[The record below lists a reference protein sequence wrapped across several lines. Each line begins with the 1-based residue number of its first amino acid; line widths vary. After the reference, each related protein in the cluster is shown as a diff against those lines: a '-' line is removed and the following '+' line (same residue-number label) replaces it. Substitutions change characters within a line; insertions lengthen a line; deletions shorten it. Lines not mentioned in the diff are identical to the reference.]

1 MGVKGRGCILENT
14 HIQPQTHET
23 QNSQCY
29 ESGNL
34 NSWRSKRFTFL
45 KSIFSVTVVLLLEQ
59 LIHKSWQ
66 RCDFFKCRKD
76 ISGDSDINCRS
87 IYTFLEKK
95 DITRVYRFYCYSH
108 SEGSPPQEVVML
120 ETDSLCLS
128 LSRDK
133 VVSTL
138 LPTASLYES
147 KYNVGDAW
155 ESLWSHQQSL
165 VNTMQSRKM

>member
-1 MGVKGRGCILENT
+1 MKHKIVSVMSQAILTPEEVKALRFWNPFF
-14 HIQPQTHET
+14 Q
-23 QNSQCY
+23 SQWFC
-29 ESGNL
+29 
-34 NSWRSKRFTFL
+34 SWYICL
-45 KSIFSVTVVLLLEQ
+45 DNDVI
-59 LIHKSWQ
+59 
-66 RCDFFKCRKD
+66 FFKCRED

-95 DITRVYRFYCYSH
+95 DITRVYRCYCYSH

-147 KYNVGDAW
+147 KYNMGDAW

>member
-1 MGVKGRGCILENT
+1 MGKGRGCILENT
-14 HIQPQTHET
+14 HIQPQTRET
-23 QNSQCY
+23 QNSVMSQAILTPEEVKALRFWNPFFQSQWFC
-29 ESGNL
+29 
-34 NSWRSKRFTFL
+34 SWYICL
-45 KSIFSVTVVLLLEQ
+45 DNDVI
-59 LIHKSWQ
+59 
-66 RCDFFKCRKD
+66 FFKCRKD

-95 DITRVYRFYCYSH
+95 DITRVYRCYCYSH

>member
-1 MGVKGRGCILENT
+1 MGKGRGCILENT

-29 ESGNL
+29 ESEEVKALRFWNPFFQSQWFC
-34 NSWRSKRFTFL
+34 SWYICL
-45 KSIFSVTVVLLLEQ
+45 DNDVI
-59 LIHKSWQ
+59 
-66 RCDFFKCRKD
+66 FFKCRKD

-95 DITRVYRFYCYSH
+95 DITRVYRCYCYSH
-108 SEGSPPQEVVML
+108 SEGSPPQEVVLL

>member
-1 MGVKGRGCILENT
+1 MKHKIVSVMSQAILTPEEVKALRFWNPFF
-14 HIQPQTHET
+14 Q
-23 QNSQCY
+23 SQWFC
-29 ESGNL
+29 
-34 NSWRSKRFTFL
+34 SWYICL
-45 KSIFSVTVVLLLEQ
+45 DNDVI
-59 LIHKSWQ
+59 
-66 RCDFFKCRKD
+66 FFKCRKD

-95 DITRVYRFYCYSH
+95 DITRVYRCYCYFH